1 MSCRPIICSP
11 VGMSCRPIICS
22 PVGMSCWPIICS
34 PVGMSCRPIICSPV
48 GMSCRPIIW
57 YTHVLPDPCENC
69 RQTYIGETR
78 FEENK
83 KEVETITRRESV
95 TVEHKTAV
103 KDHADI
109 NKCIID
115 WGGSKYVR
123 KINQQF
129 LVKAT
134 YASRYVE

>member
-1 MSCRPIICSP
+1 
-11 VGMSCRPIICS
+11 
-22 PVGMSCWPIICS
+22 
-34 PVGMSCRPIICSPV
+34 
-48 GMSCRPIIW
+48 MSCRPIIW

-83 KEVETITRRESV
+83 KEVETITTRWFTLEQRRESE

-109 NKCIID
+109 NNCIID
-115 WGGSKYVR
+115 GGGSKYDR

-134 YASRYVE
+134 HAAETSSK